1 MPTRPQPVDPR
12 LPPALRRVRAAMDAR
27 GHVQKDVVSATG
39 LTQPQ
44 VSKVLA
50 GERRRITDT
59 VRAICQY
66 ADFDIDAAYEPGPE
80 GLPLSQTA
88 RRLLEDNPAAAAV
101 VARIVDVLVPA
112 LLPSPGTAPNAKES
126 P

>member
-1 MPTRPQPVDPR
+1 MVSQ
-12 LPPALRRVRAAMDAR
+12 
-27 GHVQKDVVSATG
+27 GHLQKDVVSATG

-59 VRAICQY
+59 VRTICQY
-66 ADFDIDAAYEPGPE
+66 AGFDVDAAYEPGPE

-101 VARIVDVLVPA
+101 VARIVDVLIPA
-112 LLPSPGTAPNAKES
+112 LLNPTGAAPTAKE
-126 P
+126 PP

>member
-1 MPTRPQPVDPR
+1 
-12 LPPALRRVRAAMDAR
+12 MDEH
-27 GHVQKDVVSATG
+27 GHQQKDVIKATG

-44 VSKVLA
+44 VSKVLS
-50 GERRRITDT
+50 GERRRITTT

-66 ADFDIDAAYEPGPE
+66 AGFDVDAAYAPDAE
-80 GLPLSQTA
+80 GLPLSQSA

-101 VARIVDVLVPA
+101 VARIVDVLLPA
-112 LLPSPGTAPNAKES
+112 LLNPPGAVPPPIAKET

>member
-1 MPTRPQPVDPR
+1 M
-12 LPPALRRVRAAMDAR
+12 
-27 GHVQKDVVSATG
+27 ATG

-44 VSKVLA
+44 VSKVLC
-50 GERRRITDT
+50 GDRRRITKT
-59 VRAICQY
+59 VQAICQY
-66 ADFDIDAAYEPGPE
+66 AGYDIDAAYEPGLE

-101 VARIVDVLVPA
+101 VARVVDVLLPA
-112 LLPSPGTAPNAKES
+112 LLAVQAVPPSPIAKEM